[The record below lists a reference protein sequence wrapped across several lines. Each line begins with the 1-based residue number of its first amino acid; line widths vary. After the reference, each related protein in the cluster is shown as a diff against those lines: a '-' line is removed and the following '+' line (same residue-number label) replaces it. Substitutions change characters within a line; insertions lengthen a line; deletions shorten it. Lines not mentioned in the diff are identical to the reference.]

1 MVDSCP
7 LQAASFENVPLAQSN
22 HNELHAENDGA
33 EQETRRECHRQEH
46 WPTDSEVQVT
56 KMSSGSVSPAA
67 ELTQHHKREKEKE
80 EEEEEERKRE
90 REQRQQ
96 QQQQE
101 QQVVVAID
109 LESAAHDKV
118 ISNYHHQLLAQEQP
132 GKTEHSAENS
142 NRLLPEHAEKQH
154 QQQQQQPLY
163 QATDERSVA
172 VLTDSNGELHH
183 YQQLEGLEAQE
194 AHQINPCPTPTDAMR
209 HPQESHHRPQPLGEV
224 ESGEESDC
232 VGVAATTA
240 ERKVEPLKIN
250 LARDREPIRT
260 IIKLP
265 GAGSLEHHGGAQLSP
280 TIREIPGSPKTITI
294 KPPKPPPSAT
304 ATTDSTHSGG
314 GGNGDHNI
322 NSVPASN
329 SIPKLTI
336 KPLLNPAVDEE
347 TATADDPTTVGAN
360 ASSSEHMQIIPKLL
374 IKGSSSVLESGGAAG
389 RDVAMEPHIVPK
401 LTIRGVNNHNHHHH
415 HHHHHHQHQHAHHH
429 SQQQPQSQHSQSVV
443 AGDGHSQPP
452 QHAAYS
458 NNVASASLLIDGSG
472 GGVAGPSGS
481 ASSGSPNT
489 PLVPKLTIKMDNH
502 HHHGHVQQHSSM
514 ENASIPKLHIK
525 TIPPDGSSGV
535 LLLTTASAT
544 SSMAA
549 GMVAGTSSTSSGGST
564 APAGTSP
571 VLTSSE
577 GVKLTIKPLP
587 EQPKLPKLTIKTT
600 GLGTIA
606 ETSDASLVSST
617 SSSFSPKTELQ
628 VLVATS
634 NSGATTSVNRVQ
646 LGSPS
651 TTAHHHQYQ
660 HHHHHQAQLQPSSP
674 SDQHSNISSSSI
686 PKLTIKPI
694 PAKQT
699 GDNGTGSASAG
710 DLPTVPK
717 LTIKPIPPPSTA
729 TKQQQQQRGDTGS
742 GSSSNSTTTTETS
755 INALE
760 PSSVSSSSA
769 NAIITMSPTS
779 SHSPTT
785 SALKMKIKV
794 PPAVQSGSSES
805 SSANSALMAALSGP
819 LLATGSGT
827 ASAASNMTRLN
838 IKPILPPGLNACT
851 GMPAGEQ
858 HRVVTLTE
866 GSGEDKEGTSGA
878 STPPSGE
885 EEQDPSVPI
894 VIPKVTI
901 KTLANASGQ
910 ETEIIS
916 TPKVT
921 LKPIPKPVAH
931 QSESVLGSE
940 SSRNASPVTADALD
954 SPRII
959 LKINKGSSSTT
970 TTSNN
975 ATCDQ
980 QTLAEEGMLASDGT
994 TMAAESSHHSLSASP
1009 GSSLLANELKRPATA
1024 SASGGKVDH
1033 SALPSSS
1040 SASCASSTSVSVST
1054 SSSSSGGSDPAS
1066 PSSGSG
1072 GDHGGDPGSPEAKK
1086 SKLDDRIIA
1095 LNERPPIAHSVL
1107 QQTLQQQNRP
1117 PYSYHHLQHQQHQL
1131 KSTASVVATTLVQRR
1146 PQPPSSSDVIIIDD
1160 DSKSGNETP
1169 GNVREAETPPP
1180 SRSTVGSDALVNS
1193 ASSRLQQHLLGQE
1206 VDADIEEMA
1215 LNAAMAK
1222 PRRTRGTPRGGR
1234 QSRRG
1239 SGGRRG
1245 AMQNAAARAAL
1256 NNSQPALSH
1265 SPSLQGRT
1273 ATTMYL
1279 MNNEERD
1286 EGSSSDCMIV
1296 DEPSSAAGATRT
1308 AAGGSGSSS
1317 KSSSSSLTSTGSGS
1331 LYNNTVASGSEMEKN
1346 GTASNSSVGSVAS
1359 STMGHLPSMTP
1370 VPASSGTP
1378 GAGVRM
1384 STRRGAGQLLK
1395 EVLSNKTHDRDSGVD
1410 EARTDGEAGGAGGLH
1425 GPTPSKRPRG
1435 RPKKQL
1441 MELGMMETNGG
1452 GGSSNS
1458 IESLMTMMTS
1468 DGILL
1473 TQSTPSTR
1481 EDTTPSYPSTP
1492 ARTPRTR
1499 GRGRGRGRGR
1509 TQPIKTDITP
1519 NLGGSFFASPSGLV
1533 DPNEDPL
1540 FIASNTISSAFGS
1553 ESDGGGNFNQ
1563 LFHSVQTSAPR
1574 TGRGSRG
1581 PRRGGGR
1588 GSRTPRGGGRG
1599 AAKAAAR
1606 LAALEMAALAAVAAA
1621 AAENAGGVD
1630 PSCWSPSSEL
1640 GGMVNAHH
1648 TADVSSFET
1657 PKVGRRPRGR
1667 GASAGVRRSAMAA
1680 RTPRGKKAAALAAA
1694 AAALAA
1700 QESTKTTE
1708 DTAGDSPDAP
1718 NNIFMTP
1725 MAGGLELFRSKLNFR
1740 ELKTPKNAIK
1750 SNTPLSSGGQTSGA
1764 SPLEGATPGSGSNL
1778 QLFEEDT
1785 RMSGDLNYNTPV
1797 RLMNAVDGCLQQNEE
1812 SQSSYLSSTSVTQD
1826 ASNYA
1831 TVAGATNNG
1840 IAQSAAPDAVGQ
1852 KDAGGLP
1859 TASGAAGLGN
1869 NSNSSR
1875 RPKGKMEVLD
1885 VHRAQ
1890 FTVDLLAEYEWPPPI
1905 AGQRTTDSF
1914 MIQEQI
1920 AEYLGVKSF
1929 KRKYPDL
1936 MRRPV
1941 DMEERNFILE
1951 RGLASEKMCD
1961 LGLTAVYASEILDI
1975 MCTDY
1980 PEKYEEYTRYIRE
1993 KHIRELSSRQRQQQE
2008 AVAAAAAAAAAV
2020 AAPIDR
2026 AQLQKDKAIE
2036 SAASWNSTFN
2046 KDRRD
2051 MRRACMDLQTY
2062 VVHVPRRYQNPLANT
2077 EDSTRKMPQ
2086 TTNYPVALVPGQFSE
2101 YYTTYTPEELACYPI
2116 NTVLLEPQELEAIV
2130 SSERYKRLAAQEAR
2144 RLAAQEAGYSSSGSS
2159 SSSSGSSSDGD
2170 SSSSNSDSDS
2180 NDSSDGSGTSS
2191 CTEDDG
2197 RGSTDD
2203 DRHSL
2208 GSASSGGLSVNA
2220 GLGDDATGGRKKRLR
2235 RKRRVASRMMPMR
2248 SVGGNEEQQKN
2259 VRPTAMVTPVRRS
2272 SRALSAGTTAPVV
2285 EVKTPTDSDDSDVPL
2300 IAHATKKKNAVA
2312 ALTATVSSGKQM
2324 VVVKQEQLAMKRPPL
2339 NPFMCAVCSGP
2350 ENKNKY
2356 SKPERFVRCNRCRR
2370 KAHPSCIGMSSVMYR
2385 RVQQYKWQ
2393 CSECKLCM
2401 KCNRKPA
2408 AIDSKMVYCDQC
2420 DRGYHLAC
2428 KGLRNLPDGRW
2439 HCSLCTICS
2448 QCGAQTPE
2456 GHPNAQ
2462 LTVQQRQHLAMVA
2475 EWTHEY
2481 GVNALTQIREHLR
2494 TLCMPCMRQR
2504 RQRLQSLE
2512 PELSQAATA
2521 TLVSSD
2527 NKETLNN
2534 NNNIDSHSR
2543 VTVTEYT
2550 GDHRKSSP
2558 TMPFRS
2564 MPVGVASN
2572 NLAVGNAPIS
2582 SVVGTNGSS
2591 VVMRSIGPGEGGIG
2605 GGGAGVSIIRTS

>member
-7 LQAASFENVPLAQSN
+7 LQAVSFENVPLAQAN
-22 HNELHAENDGA
+22 HNELHAENDA
-33 EQETRRECHRQEH
+33 AVQETRRECHRQEQ
-46 WPTDSEVQVT
+46 WQTDSEVQVT

-67 ELTQHHKREKEKE
+67 ELTQHHQQEGE
-80 EEEEEERKRE
+80 
-90 REQRQQ
+90 EQRQQ
-96 QQQQE
+96 QQQQQQQQK

-118 ISNYHHQLLAQEQP
+118 ISNYHHQLVAQEQDP
-132 GKTEHSAENS
+132 GQTEHNLESIT
-142 NRLLPEHAEKQH
+142 RLLPEHAE
-154 QQQQQQPLY
+154 QQQQQHQY
-163 QATDERSVA
+163 QATDERSVS
-172 VLTDSNGELHH
+172 VLADSNGELHQ
-183 YQQLEGLEAQE
+183 YQQPEGQE
-194 AHQINPCPTPTDAMR
+194 ARQSNPSPTPTDAMR

-232 VGVAATTA
+232 VVVAATTA

-265 GAGSLEHHGGAQLSP
+265 GAGSLEHHSAAQLSP
-280 TIREIPGSPKTITI
+280 TIREIPGSPKITI

-304 ATTDSTHSGG
+304 ATTDSALSGG
-314 GGNGDHNI
+314 GGNGDHST

-329 SIPKLTI
+329 IIPKLTI
-336 KPLLNPAVDEE
+336 KPLINPALVEE
-347 TATADDPTTVGAN
+347 AATADDPTAAGAN
-360 ASSSEHMQIIPKLL
+360 ASGEQMHIIPKLL
-374 IKGSSSVLESGGAAG
+374 IKGSSSALESGGVAG
-389 RDVAMEPHIVPK
+389 RDVGMEPHIVPK

-415 HHHHHHQHQHAHHH
+415 HHHHQQQHQHAHHH
-429 SQQQPQSQHSQSVV
+429 SQQQPQPQHSQSVI
-443 AGDGHSQPP
+443 AGDVHSQPP

-458 NNVASASLLIDGSG
+458 NNVSSATLLTD
-472 GGVAGPSGS
+472 GGVGGAAGPSGS
-481 ASSGSPNT
+481 GSSGSPNT

-502 HHHGHVQQHSSM
+502 YHHGHVQQHGSM
-514 ENASIPKLHIK
+514 ENATIPKLHIK
-525 TIPPDGSSGV
+525 TIPPDGSGGV

-549 GMVAGTSSTSSGGST
+549 GALVAGTSSTSSGGSS
-564 APAGTSP
+564 APAGSSP

-628 VLVATS
+628 VLVATP

-651 TTAHHHQYQ
+651 TTGSHHHHHQYQ
-660 HHHHHQAQLQPSSP
+660 HHHQAQLQPSSP

-686 PKLTIKPI
+686 PKLTIKPM
-694 PAKQT
+694 PAKQAADF
-699 GDNGTGSASAG
+699 GAGSVSAG

-717 LTIKPIPPPSTA
+717 LTIKPIPPPSTV
-729 TKQQQQQRGDTGS
+729 TKQQLQQRGDIGS
-742 GSSSNSTTTTETS
+742 GSSSNSSSITTIETS

-794 PPAVQSGSSES
+794 PPAVPSGSSES
-805 SSANSALMAALSGP
+805 SSSNSALMAALSGP
-819 LLATGSGT
+819 LLATGSGAT
-827 ASAASNMTRLN
+827 SGASNMTRLN
-838 IKPILPPGLNACT
+838 IKPILPPGLNACS
-851 GMPAGEQ
+851 GMSASEQ
-858 HRVVTLTE
+858 HRMILTE
-866 GSGEDKEGTSGA
+866 GSGREDKEGTSGA

-894 VIPKVTI
+894 IIPKVTI
-901 KTLANASGQ
+901 KTLANPSGQ

-921 LKPIPKPVAH
+921 LKPIPKPSAH
-931 QSESVLGSE
+931 QSESVLGTE
-940 SSRNASPVTADALD
+940 SGRNASPVTTDAQD

-975 ATCDQ
+975 AACDQ
-980 QTLAEEGMLASDGT
+980 QTLAEEGMMAPDGT
-994 TMAAESSHHSLSASP
+994 SIASESSHHPHSASS

-1024 SASGGKVDH
+1024 SASGKVDH
-1033 SALPSSS
+1033 SALSSSS

-1072 GDHGGDPGSPEAKK
+1072 GDHGGDPGFPEAKK
-1086 SKLDDRIIA
+1086 SKLDDRIVTM
-1095 LNERPPIAHSVL
+1095 NDRPPIAHSVL

-1117 PYSYHHLQHQQHQL
+1117 SYPYQHHQQQHQ
-1131 KSTASVVATTLVQRR
+1131 SAASAVATTLLQRR
-1146 PQPPSSSDVIIIDD
+1146 PAAPSSASDVIIIDD

-1169 GNVREAETPPP
+1169 GNVRESETPPP
-1180 SRSTVGSDALVNS
+1180 SRSTVAPDALANS
-1193 ASSRLQQHLLGQE
+1193 ASSRLQHHLLEQE
-1206 VDADIEEMA
+1206 MDADIEGIA
-1215 LNAAMAK
+1215 LNAAMTK

-1239 SGGRRG
+1239 TGGRRG

-1256 NNSQPALSH
+1256 NHSQPALSH
-1265 SPSLQGRT
+1265 SASLQGRT
-1273 ATTMYL
+1273 PNTMYL
-1279 MNNEERD
+1279 MHNEERD

-1296 DEPSSAAGATRT
+1296 DEPSSAVGAART
-1308 AAGGSGSSS
+1308 TAGGSGSSS

-1331 LYNNTVASGSEMEKN
+1331 LYNNTVASGSEVEKN

-1370 VPASSGTP
+1370 TPASSGTP

-1395 EVLSNKTHDRDSGVD
+1395 EVLANKTQDRDSGVD
-1410 EARTDGEAGGAGGLH
+1410 EARTDGEAGAGGLH

-1435 RPKKQL
+1435 RPKKQ
-1441 MELGMMETNGG
+1441 MVELGMMETNGG

-1473 TQSTPSTR
+1473 TQPTSSTR

-1509 TQPIKTDITP
+1509 AQQANKNDMTP
-1519 NLGGSFFASPSGLV
+1519 NLSGSFFASPSGLV
-1533 DPNEDPL
+1533 DPNVDPL
-1540 FIASNTISSAFGS
+1540 FIASNTIPSAFGS

-1563 LFHSVQTSAPR
+1563 LFHSVQTPPPR

-1606 LAALEMAALAAVAAA
+1606 IAALEIEALAAVAAA
-1621 AAENAGGVD
+1621 GGD
-1630 PSCWSPSSEL
+1630 SSCWSPSAEL
-1640 GGMVNAHH
+1640 GSMINAHQ
-1648 TADVSSFET
+1648 TAEVSPFET
-1657 PKVGRRPRGR
+1657 PKVVGRRPRGR
-1667 GASAGVRRSAMAA
+1667 GASAGARRSATAG
-1680 RTPRGKKAAALAAA
+1680 RTPRGKKAAALAVAA
-1694 AAALAA
+1694 FAAL
-1700 QESTKTTE
+1700 ESAKTML
-1708 DTAGDSPDAP
+1708 DTVGDSPDAP

-1750 SNTPLSSGGQTSGA
+1750 SNTPLSGSGQGSGV
-1764 SPLEGATPGSGSNL
+1764 SPLEGATPTGGSGTNL

-1785 RMSGDLNYNTPV
+1785 RMSGDLNYTTPV
-1797 RLMNAVDGCLQQNEE
+1797 RLMNTVDGCLQQNEE

-1826 ASNYA
+1826 ASNNA
-1831 TVAGATNNG
+1831 AVAGTTING
-1840 IAQSAAPDAVGQ
+1840 MAQSATPDNVGQ
-1852 KDAGGLP
+1852 KDGLP
-1859 TASGAAGLGN
+1859 TLSGAAGLGS

-1905 AGQRTTDSF
+1905 AGQRSTDSF

-1941 DMEERNFILE
+1941 EMEERNFILE

-2008 AVAAAAAAAAAV
+2008 AVAAAAAAAAAI

-2062 VVHVPRRYQNPLANT
+2062 VVHVPRRCQNPLVNT
-2077 EDSTRKMPQ
+2077 QDSTQKMPQ

-2130 SSERYKRLAAQEAR
+2130 SSERYKRLAAEEAR
-2144 RLAAQEAGYSSSGSS
+2144 RLAAHEAGYSSSGSSRSS
-2159 SSSSGSSSDGD
+2159 SSSSGSSSDSDG
-2170 SSSSNSDSDS
+2170 SSSSSSDSDS
-2180 NDSSDGSGTSS
+2180 NDSSEGSGTSS
-2191 CTEDDG
+2191 CSEDDG

-2203 DRHSL
+2203 DRHSR
-2208 GSASSGGLSVNA
+2208 GSASSGTLSGN
-2220 GLGDDATGGRKKRLR
+2220 GGIGDDATKGRRKRLR
-2235 RKRRVASRMMPMR
+2235 RKRRDASRMMPMR
-2248 SVGGNEEQQKN
+2248 AVGGSDEHQKN
-2259 VRPTAMVTPVRRS
+2259 VKPTAVVTPVRRS
-2272 SRALSAGTTAPVV
+2272 SRALSAGTIAPVV
-2285 EVKTPTDSDDSDVPL
+2285 EVKAPTDSDDSDVPL
-2300 IAHATKKKNAVA
+2300 IAHATKKKNAAA
-2312 ALTATVSSGKQM
+2312 ALTATASSGKQM
-2324 VVVKQEQLAMKRPPL
+2324 VEVKQEQPTMKRPPL

-2350 ENKNKY
+2350 ENINKY
-2356 SKPERFVRCNRCRR
+2356 CKPERFVRCNRCRR

-2462 LTVQQRQHLAMVA
+2462 LTAQQRQHLAMVA

-2481 GVNALTQIREHLR
+2481 GINALTQIREHLR
-2494 TLCMPCMRQR
+2494 TLCVPCMRQR
-2504 RQRLQSLE
+2504 KQRLQLLE
-2512 PELSQAATA
+2512 PELSQATTA
-2521 TLVSSD
+2521 TLDSND
-2527 NKETLNN
+2527 NKGTLNN
-2534 NNNIDSHSR
+2534 NNTIDNRSR
-2543 VTVTEYT
+2543 ITVTEYT
-2550 GDHRKSSP
+2550 GDHRKLPP
-2558 TMPFRS
+2558 TLPVRS
-2564 MPVGVASN
+2564 MPVGVAANS
-2572 NLAVGNAPIS
+2572 LAMGNVANSPIVPTTGA
-2582 SVVGTNGSS
+2582 SVTI
-2591 VVMRSIGPGEGGIG
+2591 RSIAPGEGGVG
-2605 GGGAGVSIIRTS
+2605 GTGGAGGAGVSTIRTS